1 MLAVVKYFANTIHAC
16 HSFVPFLNS
25 YYVPV
30 PPLYVKCTCVCVCV
44 CVCARVSREDR
55 YFVISGLYNKRHIFF
70 PVLIQEVP
78 SITQRCWTLRLM
90 PVLNRIFGVS
100 LVIGMNIFCSI
111 RRVTCKLVIRRM
123 DCSNHWY
130 CSLVNFG

>member
-1 MLAVVKYFANTIHAC
+1 MEQDNLEGTAEVPHGQGHDY
-16 HSFVPFLNS
+16 SFILQ
-25 YYVPV
+25 
-30 PPLYVKCTCVCVCV
+30 
-44 CVCARVSREDR
+44 
-55 YFVISGLYNKRHIFF
+55 KRDIFFF
-70 PVLIQEVP
+70 PVLIQELP

-111 RRVTCKLVIRRM
+111 RRVICKLVIRRM